1 MRKIN
6 TYIELTELHMMI
18 IGSREVV
25 NGKHNGREAVVL
37 IGNDG
42 LVQPVIRD
50 NRGWFVCSIFKNIQ
64 DFIDQIEFD
73 GATWEVA

>member
-1 MRKIN
+1 MRKMN
-6 TYIELTELHMMI
+6 TYVELTELHGMI
-18 IGSREVV
+18 ICSREVV
-25 NGKHNGREAVVL
+25 NGKHNGQDAVVL

-50 NRGWFVCSIFKNIQ
+50 NRGWFVCTTFKNIQ
-64 DFIDQIEFD
+64 EFIDQIESD